1 MVVVLMLG
9 LMGRR
14 VSAAGVQINGI
25 DPNTAYWGDMI
36 RIYGAGATP
45 NGFVLAMLN
54 RSDAPVYLANTTV
67 GTIDSSLN
75 ITLEG
80 AHAQASGDWE
90 ISFVVPL
97 ASPKTYT
104 VFVVD
109 NETSMSDKVSLSIL
123 TKPIP
128 PFTIDTMTPSS
139 GKPGTEV
146 HLYGFGCCDEGLRVY
161 FDGTV
166 VAELTGAVYYGWSV
180 SFTVP
185 NALFGNCTVMVV
197 DVLSGGNLSRQF
209 TVQVLPTL
217 HLSPSE
223 GAVGSRL
230 TIYGEDFP
238 AEKPLY
244 ITFEDSLLVAAY
256 VNDGGA
262 FNVTVFVPMVYSG
275 DYAVKA
281 NYPVNASGQWLTVTS
296 TQFSVTGGVDTHN
309 QRLAELNSAL
319 VQAQTNIQSVP
330 AMQETVGE
338 ARLYAL
344 VAMILSA
351 IAAVAAVILIA
362 TLFITRQRQHRINTP
377 VSGGSQKPDSSAQTR

>member
-1 MVVVLMLG
+1 MLG

-25 DPNTAYWGDMI
+25 YPNTAYWGDTV

-54 RSDAPVYLANTTV
+54 RSDAPVYLANTTA
-67 GTIDSSLN
+67 GTIDSSPN
-75 ITLEG
+75 VTLEG
-80 AHAQASGDWE
+80 AHAQTSGDWE
-90 ISFVVPL
+90 IFFVVPL

-104 VFVVD
+104 IFVAD
-109 NETSMSDKVSLSIL
+109 NETSTSDKVSLSIL

-128 PFTIDTMTPSS
+128 PFTIAMTPSS
-139 GKPGTEV
+139 GKPGTDV
-146 HLYGFGCCDEGLRVY
+146 QLYGFGCCDEGLRVY

-185 NALFGNCTVMVV
+185 NALFGNYTVMVV
-197 DVLSGGNLSRQF
+197 DVLSGGNLSIQF

-223 GAVGSRL
+223 GTVGSRL

-256 VNDGGA
+256 VNDSGA

-275 DYAVKA
+275 DHAIKA
-281 NYPVNASGQWLTVTS
+281 NYPVNASGQWLTMTS
-296 TQFSVTGGVDTHN
+296 TQFSVTGGVDTYN

-319 VQAQTNIQSVP
+319 NQMQTNIQSVL

-344 VAMILSA
+344 VAMVLSA
-351 IAAVAAVILIA
+351 IAVVAVVILIA
-362 TLFITRQRQHRINTP
+362 TLFITRQRQHRINTR

>member
-14 VSAAGVQINGI
+14 VWAAGVQINGI
-25 DPNTAYWGDMI
+25 YPGTAFWGDTV

-54 RSDAPVYLANTTV
+54 GSGAPVYMANTTE
-67 GTIDSSLN
+67 GTIESSPN
-75 ITLEG
+75 ATLGG
-80 AHAQASGDWE
+80 AQAQASGDWE
-90 ISFVVPL
+90 IFFAVPL

-104 VFVVD
+104 IFVED
-109 NETSMSDKVSLSIL
+109 NETSTSDKVSLSIL

-146 HLYGFGCCDEGLRVY
+146 QLGGFGCFDEGLRVY

-166 VAELTGAVYYGWSV
+166 VAELTGAVYYIWNAAFTIPSV
-180 SFTVP
+180 P
-185 NALFGNCTVMVV
+185 FGNYTVMVV
-197 DVLSGGNLSRQF
+197 DVLSGGNLSKQF

-238 AEKPLY
+238 AEEPLY
-244 ITFEDSLLVAAY
+244 ITFEDSLLAEAY
-256 VNDGGA
+256 VNDSGT
-262 FNVTVFVPMVYSG
+262 FNVTICVPMVYSG
-275 DYAVKA
+275 DYAIKA
-281 NYPVNASGQWLTVTS
+281 NYPVNASGQRLTIAS
-296 TQFSVTGGVDTHN
+296 AQFSVTAGVDTYN

-319 VQAQTNIQSVP
+319 NQVQTNIQSVL
-330 AMQETVGE
+330 AMQETVEE

-344 VAMILSA
+344 IAMILSA
-351 IAAVAAVILIA
+351 IALVAVAILTA
-362 TLFITRQRQHRINTP
+362 SLFITRQRQNRTTAS
-377 VSGGSQKPDSSAQTR
+377 VSSGSQKPDSSAQTR